1 MGPCTASPS
10 AAARSRVCHGPC
22 TASHCCCQARNLQ
35 WAPVPTSSLA
45 AARPVILS
53 WPLYR
58 LLMLRA
64 RSRVCHGS
72 CTGLPLLLSPIATL
86 CHVPLS
92 GLSSH
97 CWWFPFICHRVLY
110 GLPLLLASYRH
121 TVAPHSGFGPVTA
134 QMSEVCGDSK
144 IRRHSS
150 ACHTDWSVLISL
162 PQQTPRAFK
171 LKVQCSA
178 LI

>member
-1 MGPCTASPS
+1 MGPCTASS
-10 AAARSRVCHGPC
+10 
-22 TASHCCCQARNLQ
+22 CCCQARNLP
-35 WAPVPTSSLA
+35 WAPIPTPHA
-45 AARPVILS
+45 AARPVICHG
-53 WPLYR
+53 PLYR
-58 LLMLRA
+58 LLML
-64 RSRVCHGS
+64 
-72 CTGLPLLLSPIATL
+72 LPGPECVSWVPVRPPIAAVSIATL

-92 GLSSH
+92 GLLTLLVVSIFVIGCCMASH
-97 CWWFPFICHRVLY
+97 CCCLH
-110 GLPLLLASYRH
+110 RH

-144 IRRHSS
+144 IDGTHLHVILTVSI
-150 ACHTDWSVLISL
+150 ISL

>member
-1 MGPCTASPS
+1 MGPCTASSCCCQARNLPWAPVPTPHAAARPRNLS
-10 AAARSRVCHGPC
+10 WAPVPPPHAAARSRVCHG
-22 TASHCCCQARNLQ
+22 
-35 WAPVPTSSLA
+35 SL
-45 AARPVILS
+45 
-53 WPLYR
+53 Y
-58 LLMLRA
+58 
-64 RSRVCHGS
+64 
-72 CTGLPLLLSPIATL
+72 GLPLLLSLHRHTL

-92 GLSSH
+92 GLLTLLVVSIFVIGCCMASH
-97 CWWFPFICHRVLY
+97 CCCLH
-110 GLPLLLASYRH
+110 RH

-144 IRRHSS
+144 IDGTHLHVILTVSI
-150 ACHTDWSVLISL
+150 ISL